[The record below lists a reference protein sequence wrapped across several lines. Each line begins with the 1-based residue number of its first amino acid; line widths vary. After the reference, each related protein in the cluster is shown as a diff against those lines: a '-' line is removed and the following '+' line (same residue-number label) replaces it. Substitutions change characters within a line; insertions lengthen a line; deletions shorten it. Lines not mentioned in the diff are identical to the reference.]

1 MKYEVTERA
10 EILLKEEV
18 KIVRISVR
26 DLVEFVLREGDID
39 NRKIGMSDKDV
50 MAMGGRLHRKIQR
63 QMGSDYHAETAM
75 KLQIPCGEFDL
86 RVEGRADGV
95 IIKGDTSEVII
106 DEIKGIL
113 RDLSLIEQPVNVH
126 LAQAKCYAYIYA
138 KQHSL
143 REIGIQMTYCNLDTE
158 EIRRFLSHYTYE
170 ALECWFEELRGAGR
184 KDFLPDGK
192 NNYKN
197 CCGTGVSD
205 TGRTR
210 SADESDY
217 AYCERKDM

>member
-75 KLQIPCGEFDL
+75 KHSFDEEEM
-86 RVEGRADGV
+86 RHFEGCLPV
-95 IIKGDTSEVII
+95 EVIAKRG
-106 DEIKGIL
+106 EQTLLFGPL
-113 RDLSLIEQPVNVH
+113 RPVGFQSANNGETH
-126 LAQAKCYAYIYA
+126 YAVV
-138 KQHSL
+138 QL
-143 REIGIQMTYCNLDTE
+143 RQDNKEGTLFNIVGFQTNL
-158 EIRRFLSHYTYE
+158 
-170 ALECWFEELRGAGR
+170 
-184 KDFLPDGK
+184 K
-192 NNYKN
+192 
-197 CCGTGVSD
+197 
-205 TGRTR
+205 
-210 SADESDY
+210 
-217 AYCERKDM
+217 